1 MTMNNEIMKAVQAT
15 LERLEQRQEQVLE
28 ELQTQLSDT
37 LTTLSSEQKRVL
49 DYLTRQSEQRDQA
62 ISSYDTELNNLRKSL
77 GLPHRETLINI

>member
-1 MTMNNEIMKAVQAT
+1 MNNEIMQAVKET

>member
-1 MTMNNEIMKAVQAT
+1 MNNEIMQAVKET

-49 DYLTRQSEQRDQA
+49 DYLTRQSQARDQA
-62 ISSYDTELNNLRKSL
+62 ISNYETELNRLRQSL
-77 GLPHRETLINI
+77 GLAHRETIIKE